1 MAALPIKGFQQSRW
15 HRLGTQQCD
24 AVDFKWVASLRRSK
38 GEIKTTHETRVLL
51 DAIWLGLDR
60 LI

>member
-1 MAALPIKGFQQSRW
+1 MGGKFAPQQ
-15 HRLGTQQCD
+15 
-24 AVDFKWVASLRRSK
+24 RRNQ
-38 GEIKTTHETRVLL
+38 TTHETRVLL